1 MEKKIDNRI
10 GGRGHYSNLKIEP
23 FGKHFDKEL
32 WEDCTYNKPSKDY
45 EKEFQKKY
53 HTTNDRRHDNRFDLH
68 YRFYKDV
75 K

>member
-10 GGRGHYSNLKIEP
+10 GGRGNYPNLKIEP

-53 HTTNDRRHDNRFDLH
+53 HTTNDRRHDSRFDLH

>member
-1 MEKKIDNRI
+1 MEKKIDRRI
-10 GGRGHYSNLKIEP
+10 GGRGHYPNLKIEP

-32 WEDCTYNKPSKDY
+32 WEDCSGNYTKDY

-53 HTTNDRRHDNRFDLH
+53 HTTNDRRHDSRFDLH